1 MIPDHPIL
9 VALSFVAV
17 TFLTIW
23 LFAKATG
30 YTRLFLG
37 LAGVWMILQTILGF
51 SRLYL
56 DGYAEPPRF
65 PLLVLPPILGIIA
78 LIASPKGKEFM
89 KRADIAQL
97 TLIHSIR
104 VPVEIILYILCM
116 LKLIPI
122 DMTFEGRNFDIL
134 AGLTAP
140 IMYVLYTR
148 KKISPVVLNI
158 WNFLALGLL
167 INIIVTAIFSVATPL
182 QRFGFDQP
190 NIAVAYF
197 PYVWLPSVVVPIVML
212 SHIISIRSLSVQS

>member
-1 MIPDHPIL
+1 MIPDHPI
-9 VALSFVAV
+9 VVTLSFIA
-17 TFLTIW
+17 TALLTVW

-30 YTRLFLG
+30 YSRLFFG
-37 LAGVWMILQTILGF
+37 LIGTWMVIQAILGF
-51 SRLYL
+51 SGLYL

-65 PLLVLPPILGIIA
+65 PLLILPPLLATIA

-89 KRADIAQL
+89 RQADIAQL
-97 TLIHSIR
+97 TLIHTIR
-104 VPVEIILYILCM
+104 IPVEIILYILFV

-148 KKISPVVLNI
+148 KKISSAVLTI
-158 WNFLALGLL
+158 WNFVALGLL
-167 INIIVTAIFSVATPL
+167 INIIITAIFSAATPL

-190 NIAVAYF
+190 NVAITYF
-197 PYVWLPSVVVPIVML
+197 PYVWLPSVVVPLVLL
-212 SHIISIRSLSVQS
+212 SHIISIRSLSVR